1 MNSSVEC
8 KLIFFTFE
16 TIYKQL
22 LRHHSSLQD
31 VDIAVHDIWR
41 FLVCVIIFHVFL
53 LAFAYR
59 CIPYET
65 FHLWYIFFIIRWTW
79 TYANHSNSTSAFFS
93 HTYLANPDAEKSKQD
108 QAHIFLCTCC
118 GSFRTLSDSCKFLSC
133 LSVTFHWIFPSY
145 SCAHMDRQLSETSNK
160 ICSFLR
166 HIICKCCCLHIWI
179 LICWLSCIQDE
190 AYNFHVCP
198 CRVLWQDYSGLD
210 MNLKLPMIFI

>member
-1 MNSSVEC
+1 MRHNLSCIFVGFCISMYTIWNIPSMIFFFLSLGEHGHMLIIPILLLLSLAIPTLLIQMLKKVSRT
-8 KLIFFTFE
+8 KLIYF
-16 TIYKQL
+16 
-22 LRHHSSLQD
+22 
-31 VDIAVHDIWR
+31 W
-41 FLVCVIIFHVFL
+41 
-53 LAFAYR
+53 
-59 CIPYET
+59 
-65 FHLWYIFFIIRWTW
+65 
-79 TYANHSNSTSAFFS
+79 
-93 HTYLANPDAEKSKQD
+93 
-108 QAHIFLCTCC
+108 FLCTCC

-210 MNLKLPMIFI
+210 INLKLPMIFI